1 MKTEHQGSQK
11 LRKNSSEFPL
21 ETEVMLAEETKLPI
35 FSFVL
40 ASHLTVHILSCT
52 LIHIH
57 TDTESVVIVMSQF
70 YWEGSKRWKIR
81 KMMNK
86 ERKTSTLYPHISE

>member
-1 MKTEHQGSQK
+1 MKIEHQGSQK

-21 ETEVMLAEETKLPI
+21 ETEVMLAEQTKLPI

-52 LIHIH
+52 LSHSH
-57 TDTESVVIVMSQF
+57 THRHRVSSNSHEPVLLGGI
-70 YWEGSKRWKIR
+70 
-81 KMMNK
+81 
-86 ERKTSTLYPHISE
+86 